1 MFKDLNVSKQRYGLQ
16 ELVYKNENPVANVE
30 DEQEGHEIGCV
41 SPTINSKSDS
51 VCQLLPWVDSV
62 FYDLSLNPNPRANP
76 CLTVLTL
83 LYHILFP

>member
-51 VCQLLPWVDSV
+51 VC
-62 FYDLSLNPNPRANP
+62 
-76 CLTVLTL
+76 
-83 LYHILFP
+83 

>member
-16 ELVYKNENPVANVE
+16 ELTYKNENPVANVE

-51 VCQLLPWVDSV
+51 VCNSYLGW
-62 FYDLSLNPNPRANP
+62 
-76 CLTVLTL
+76 
-83 LYHILFP
+83 ILCSMIFL